1 METPFTAVEKGK
13 TKLQKQTF
21 SINLD
26 QNISCKYTRHALT
39 KILIEENRPIDKPI
53 ETISNWLISMYLRMV
68 LVQELAQASPGQ
80 KTIFL
85 NAKFR
90 HFRVLF
96 WLF

>member
-1 METPFTAVEKGK
+1 
-13 TKLQKQTF
+13 
-21 SINLD
+21 
-26 QNISCKYTRHALT
+26 
-39 KILIEENRPIDKPI
+39 
-53 ETISNWLISMYLRMV
+53 MYLRMV

-96 WLF
+96 WLFLRPEMKKADNFDLVKIRK